1 MSNVY
6 VESKGI
12 GFFNDDNNLLKVA
25 ISGGLF
31 AALAYLFNRFIF
43 FITCSS
49 FSVTKCFDNN
59 VALYRVGL
67 IIFGI
72 LALGYLARLG
82 VARSILVVIPV
93 VVILWNIIVSTGLL
107 PVDALIYFILGSLL
121 FALFSWINR
130 VYNWII
136 SALIMVIVTV
146 LLMLI

>member
-1 MSNVY
+1 M
-6 VESKGI
+6 
-12 GFFNDDNNLLKVA
+12 
-25 ISGGLF
+25 
-31 AALAYLFNRFIF
+31 
-43 FITCSS
+43 
-49 FSVTKCFDNN
+49 
-59 VALYRVGL
+59 ALYRVGL